1 MRRDLLYVAFCLI
14 FPALWGIISALVFD
28 RCQSWL
34 ARRSDTPAGHARV
47 PSAEESSP
55 DMYHI

>member
-14 FPALWGIISALVFD
+14 FPALWGIVSAQIFD
-28 RCQSWL
+28 RFQAFI
-34 ARRSDTPAGHARV
+34 ARRRTPLPNGTPMV
-47 PSAEESSP
+47 EEPDP